1 MLILSPPPPLSQIKC
16 MEMRRAED
24 IAANNGSIWKDNKFA
39 QGSSDGLLCSIEVKD
54 TFIPPWIISGICALM
69 GSEGRSFE
77 ARYVELLLG
86 NIYYIIKM

>member
-1 MLILSPPPPLSQIKC
+1 

-24 IAANNGSIWKDNKFA
+24 IAANNGSIWKDNEFA
-39 QGSSDGLLCSIEVKD
+39 QGSLDGLLCSIEIKD
-54 TFIPPWIISGICALM
+54 TFIPPWIISRICALM

-86 NIYYIIKM
+86 NIYYIVKM